1 MMKKLLIHTSKY
13 TMKFLVRIII
23 ISTFFLFS
31 CDEISEIGINEILT
45 DQQNKIKVEFV
56 KFLWKLQTSTMIVLE
71 QMTENFCLENIT
83 ILFLEKQKQ

>member
-45 DQQNKIKVEFV
+45 DQQNRK
-56 KFLWKLQTSTMIVLE
+56 LE
-71 QMTENFCLENIT
+71 QMITDALEA
-83 ILFLEKQKQ
+83 Q

>member
-13 TMKFLVRIII
+13 TMKFLVSIII

-56 KFLWKLQTSTMIVLE
+56 KIPLETSNVYYDSVRTDDG
-71 QMTENFCLENIT
+71 
-83 ILFLEKQKQ
+83 